1 MRSLSA
7 GPFMSSPSTIDAR
20 RPAPSRRIADA
31 QAARLLALGML
42 MAFAV
47 FVQLD
52 AVANRLT
59 AGLPVSLLSGL
70 VAGVPAATLL
80 LLLAPGKSAPNATGS
95 VGARLILLLMLW
107 AGFCWTLS
115 EYHREGV
122 DYLIK
127 LATAVGPALCLL
139 VIVDRP
145 AHLKAVIWAM
155 IAAGIVSSA
164 IVLIEAKT
172 GTRLVATALA
182 AISADFDGIARSSG
196 GSDQNPTTAAQ
207 MLMTSA
213 ALALGLLFAGERRW
227 RPVLVGAVAI
237 GAAALALMSARS
249 AILGFGAGA
258 GIVLLSLRRHRAFP
272 LILFGAAIVGAVG
285 LAFAPAT
292 LWDRFAAVGDFGK
305 DQTLFRRITY
315 LRIGADL
322 VQNSPIWGVG
332 PGNFPLYYL
341 KDAYRYLPGREMF
354 PRELHNTY
362 LDTATEYGLVGF
374 AIFAA
379 LLVHTIRAARRGLSG
394 SPALAQA
401 SLAVIVALVALLV
414 ACFFM
419 PHKDLRYLWLVIAL
433 AIQCGR
439 LRAGEARA

>member
-1 MRSLSA
+1 MSSLSKTSV
-7 GPFMSSPSTIDAR
+7 PT
-20 RPAPSRRIADA
+20 RPIADA
-31 QAARLLALGML
+31 QAARLLALGIL

-47 FVQLD
+47 FAQLD
-52 AVANRLT
+52 AVADRLT
-59 AGLPVSLLSGL
+59 AGLPISLISGL

-80 LLLAPGKSAPNATGS
+80 LLLAPGKSSSNAIGAT
-95 VGARLILLLMLW
+95 GARLILLLMLW
-107 AGFCWTLS
+107 AAFCWTLS
-115 EYHREGV
+115 EYHHQGL
-122 DYLIK
+122 DYLVK
-127 LATAVGPALCLL
+127 LSTAVVPALCLL
-139 VIVDRP
+139 VIIDRP

-155 IAAGIVSSA
+155 IGAGIVSSVV
-164 IVLIEAKT
+164 VLIEAKT

-182 AISADFDGIARSSG
+182 AVSADFDGVARSSG

-227 RPVLVGAVAI
+227 RPLLIGAVAL
-237 GAAALALMSARS
+237 GMTALALMSARS
-249 AILGFGAGA
+249 AILGFAAGA
-258 GIVLLSLRRHRAFP
+258 AIVLLSLRRHRAFP
-272 LILFGAAIVGAVG
+272 LILFGAVIGGAIG

-292 LWDRFAAVGDFGK
+292 LSDRFAAVGDFGK
-305 DQTLFRRITY
+305 DPTLFRRVSY

-322 VQNSPIWGVG
+322 VWNSPIWGVG
-332 PGNFPLYYL
+332 PGNFPLYYI
-341 KDAYRYLPGREMF
+341 KDAYRYLPGRELY

-362 LDTATEYGLVGF
+362 LDTAAEYGLVGF
-374 AIFAA
+374 VIFAA
-379 LLVHTIRAARRGLSG
+379 LLLHAIRAARRGLSG

-401 SLAVIVALVALLV
+401 SFAVIVALIALLV

-439 LRAGEARA
+439 LRAGEGAA

>member
-1 MRSLSA
+1 
-7 GPFMSSPSTIDAR
+7 MSSRSTIE
-20 RPAPSRRIADA
+20 SRRAAPPRLIADA

-59 AGLPVSLLSGL
+59 AGLPLSLVSGL
-70 VAGVPAATLL
+70 VAGVPTTTLL
-80 LLLAPGKSAPNATGS
+80 LLLAPDKQRQKATGS
-95 VGARLILLLMLW
+95 AGARLILLLMLW
-107 AGFCWTLS
+107 AAFCWTLS
-115 EYHREGV
+115 EYHHEGL

-127 LATAVGPALCLL
+127 LSTALGPALCLL
-139 VIVDRP
+139 LIVDRP
-145 AHLKAVIWAM
+145 VHLKAVIWAM
-155 IAAGIVSSA
+155 IAAGAVSSV
-164 IVLIEAKT
+164 IVLIEART

-182 AISADFDGIARSSG
+182 AITADFDGVARSSG

-213 ALALGLLFAGERRW
+213 ALALGLLFSGERRW
-227 RPVLVGAVAI
+227 RIALVIAVAL
-237 GAAALALMSARS
+237 GMAALVLMSARS

-258 GIVLLSLRRHRAFP
+258 AIVLLSLRRHRAFP

-292 LWDRFAAVGDFGK
+292 LWERFSAVGDFGK
-305 DQTLFRRITY
+305 DPTLFRRVTY

-322 VQNSPIWGVG
+322 VEKSPIWGIG

-341 KDAYRYLPGREMF
+341 KDAYRYLPGRESF

-379 LLVHTIRAARRGLSG
+379 LLLHAFGAARRGLSG

-401 SLAVIVALVALLV
+401 SLAVIVAFVALLV

-419 PHKDLRYLWLVIAL
+419 PHKDFRYLWLVIAL

-439 LRAGEARA
+439 LRAGEMRT